1 MVATN
6 AALALIATTI
16 VVLVLLTLATIYY
29 VPKMLPGND
38 HGEEHDHEGN
48 EHSAGGR
55 PA

>member
-16 VVLVLLTLATIYY
+16 VALALLTLATMYY
-29 VPKMLPGND
+29 VPKVLSIDD
-38 HGEEHDHEGN
+38 HDEDHDHEGN
-48 EHSAGGR
+48 EQPAGGR